1 MATYSFMDVT
11 ASLSGPTGEI
21 DLGYGSA
28 SSEEG
33 ITVAM
38 GGPKNTMTIGA
49 DGEVMHS
56 LHADKSGTV
65 TVNLLK
71 TSPTNKKLSLAYNA
85 QSQSSGTWGNN
96 VIVIRNKVSGDIITA
111 RSTQDEGFEWGRIT
125 HFMPLP
131 LEIAVGLSVPLV
143 ILVMAFVVRRIQR
156 AHGEH

>member
-56 LHADKSGTV
+56 LHADKSGTITV
-65 TVNLLK
+65 TLLK
-71 TSPTNKKLSLAYNA
+71 TSPVNKKLSLAYNA
-85 QSQSSGTWGNN
+85 QSQSSATWGNN
-96 VIVIRNKVSGDIITA
+96 VIVIRNTASGDISTA
-111 RSTQDEGFEWGRIT
+111 RSCAFQKQPDFNNAKEGGTVAWVFDCGKIDQ
-125 HFMPLP
+125 L
-131 LEIAVGLSVPLV
+131 L
-143 ILVMAFVVRRIQR
+143 
-156 AHGEH
+156 GEF

>member
-1 MATYSFMDVT
+1 MGSTYSFMDVT

-85 QSQSSGTWGNN
+85 QSQSSATWGNN
-96 VIVIRNKVSGDIITA
+96 VIVIRNTASGDISTA
-111 RSTQDEGFEWGRIT
+111 RSCAFQKQPDFNNAKEGGTVAWVFDCGKIDQ
-125 HFMPLP
+125 L
-131 LEIAVGLSVPLV
+131 L
-143 ILVMAFVVRRIQR
+143 
-156 AHGEH
+156 GEF

>member
-85 QSQSSGTWGNN
+85 ESVLRHLGKQRHCDPQQGERRHHHGAQRG
-96 VIVIRNKVSGDIITA
+96 VPETA
-111 RSTQDEGFEWGRIT
+111 G
-125 HFMPLP
+125 
-131 LEIAVGLSVPLV
+131 
-143 ILVMAFVVRRIQR
+143 
-156 AHGEH
+156 